1 MKNEELIER
10 NIETLEKILED
21 DFLEEEYFGIEYQKH
36 KDEITNLIKTQK
48 SYLEKY
54 KKDYLTYFKLHRFD
68 YVIPGIIKWLFYALC
83 LLIPIIYLDNCFN
96 TMVSVFSWKYFLEI
110 VGIFVVAPKLI
121 FGEIIPM
128 VSAIRVYRKCLNNLT
143 TKLEIIKNDRI
154 EKGLVGDKEEI
165 NKDRKINDSFVKMIK
180 DTITK
185 IKSLEY
191 AEQKNDLLK
200 IKEIAE
206 EYFTIIRKEIE
217 LDDVVNL
224 TTNEDI
230 INLQKRLIEI
240 ENDAIAKAKIESDE
254 SALESEFAPL
264 TTLDRRSVELDTGFK
279 ESYNGDVPAILKRKL
294 NLYDD

>member
-1 MKNEELIER
+1 MNNEELIKR
-10 NIETLEKILED
+10 NLEILNNIKVK
-21 DFLEEEYFGIEYQKH
+21 DFLEKNYFKAYDRYREEDTI
-36 KDEITNLIKTQK
+36 NLLKTQK

-54 KKDYLTYFKLHRFD
+54 KKDYESYFIIDSITEKVIGFWFLWVLVGLVVILTYIFSSFTEVVSISLK
-68 YVIPGIIKWLFYALC
+68 VILTIIGSGFIAPTVLCALYSIIKGKN
-83 LLIPIIYLDNCFN
+83 IYGD
-96 TMVSVFSWKYFLEI
+96 Y
-110 VGIFVVAPKLI
+110 
-121 FGEIIPM
+121 
-128 VSAIRVYRKCLNNLT
+128 LNRLT
-143 TKLEIIKNDRI
+143 TKLEIIKNDRL
-154 EKGLVGDKEEI
+154 EKGLIGDKEEV
-165 NKDRKINDSFVKMIK
+165 NKDKKINDSFVKMIK

-191 AEQKNDLLK
+191 AGQKNDLLK

-206 EYFTIIRKEIE
+206 EYFAIIRKEIE

-254 SALESEFAPL
+254 SALESEFAPI

>member
-1 MKNEELIER
+1 MKNAELIER
-10 NIETLEKILED
+10 NIETLGKILED

-54 KKDYLTYFKLHRFD
+54 KKDYLAYFKLHRFD
-68 YVIPGIIKWLFYALC
+68 YVIPSIIKWLFYAIW

-96 TMVSVFSWKYFLEI
+96 TMVSVFSWKYFLEL
-110 VGIFVVAPKLI
+110 VGIYVVAPKLI
-121 FGEIIPM
+121 FGEIIPR
-128 VSAIRVYRKCLNNLT
+128 VSAIRIYRKCLNNLT

-154 EKGLVGDKEEI
+154 ERGLIVAKPTTDK
-165 NKDRKINDSFVKMIK
+165 KINDSFVKMIK

-191 AEQKNDLLK
+191 TEQKNDLLK

-206 EYFTIIRKEIE
+206 EYFAIIRKEIE

-240 ENDAIAKAKIESDE
+240 ENDAIAKAKIDSDE
-254 SALESEFAPL
+254 TALESEFAPL
-264 TTLDRRSVELDTGFK
+264 TTLDRSSVELDTGFNDN
-279 ESYNGDVPAILKRKL
+279 YGDDVPVILKRKL
-294 NLYDD
+294 DL

>member
-1 MKNEELIER
+1 MNNEELIKR
-10 NIETLEKILED
+10 NLEILNNIKVK
-21 DFLEEEYFGIEYQKH
+21 DFLEKNYFKAYDRYREEDTI
-36 KDEITNLIKTQK
+36 NLLKTQK

-54 KKDYLTYFKLHRFD
+54 KKDYESYFIIDSITEKVIGFWFLWVLVGLVVILTYIFSSFTEVVSISLK
-68 YVIPGIIKWLFYALC
+68 VILTIIGSGFIAPTVLCALYSIIKGKN
-83 LLIPIIYLDNCFN
+83 IYGD
-96 TMVSVFSWKYFLEI
+96 Y
-110 VGIFVVAPKLI
+110 
-121 FGEIIPM
+121 
-128 VSAIRVYRKCLNNLT
+128 LNNLT
-143 TKLEIIKNDRI
+143 TKLEIIKNDRL
-154 EKGLVGDKEEI
+154 EKGLIGDKEEV
-165 NKDRKINDSFVKMIK
+165 NKDKKINDSFVKMIK

-191 AEQKNDLLK
+191 AGQKNDLLK

-206 EYFTIIRKEIE
+206 EYFAIIRKEIE

-254 SALESEFAPL
+254 SALESEFAPI